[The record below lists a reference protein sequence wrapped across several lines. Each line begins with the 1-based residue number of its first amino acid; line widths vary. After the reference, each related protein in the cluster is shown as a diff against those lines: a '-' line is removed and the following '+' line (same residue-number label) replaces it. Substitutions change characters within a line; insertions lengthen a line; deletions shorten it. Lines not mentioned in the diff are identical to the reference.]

1 MNIIYLIH
9 VLDIQRISNGYI
21 TVAAEE
27 VQRHYRAHHRYTIWV
42 RAFCTRCRPEANH
55 SSADIERQHCDLE
68 CDIALYNSY
77 TSKMYC

>member
-1 MNIIYLIH
+1 MFW
-9 VLDIQRISNGYI
+9 ISNGYV

-27 VQRHYRAHHRYTIWV
+27 VQRHYRAHHRYTRWV
-42 RAFCTRCRPEANH
+42 RAFCTRRRHDTRCRPAANH